1 MFWKDDLVKDCTG
14 IWSFLYHQVRWYLFF
29 TKTWSDSSDGKKVDI
44 LCQCS
49 GKMVFVFCFCNMI
62 LPFCQKSRDY
72 PLLKHTLKEDISG
85 IIEKDMMFILE
96 DMVCLLT
103 GKWR

>member
-1 MFWKDDLVKDCTG
+1 
-14 IWSFLYHQVRWYLFF
+14 
-29 TKTWSDSSDGKKVDI
+29 
-44 LCQCS
+44 
-49 GKMVFVFCFCNMI
+49 MVFVFCFCNMI

-103 GKWR
+103 GK